1 MNFRSKNRINP
12 DFSMSSMTDII
23 FLLLIFFMLTSNFV
37 TPSGLPVNLPSS
49 KSSTIV
55 MQKVSVTITPD
66 LQYFVNDK
74 PTSFENI
81 EPELRSLL
89 AGTAQGEG
97 VVVLHV
103 DKSVPVEH
111 LVKVAGIATELKA
124 KVTLATLPTE

>member
-49 KSSTIV
+49 KSSPIV

-66 LQYFVNDK
+66 LQYFINDK

-81 EPELRSLL
+81 EPELRTLL